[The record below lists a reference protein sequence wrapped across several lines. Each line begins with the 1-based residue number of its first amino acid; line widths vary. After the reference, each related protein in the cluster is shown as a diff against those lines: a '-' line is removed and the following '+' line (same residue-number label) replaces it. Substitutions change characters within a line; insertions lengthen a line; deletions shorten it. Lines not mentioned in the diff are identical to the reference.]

1 MHTGHHPKDDAYRML
16 YELARALIQRIVR
29 DKVIMGLLVILA
41 LGFFMGGLNTHKE
54 EVVQSAR
61 VETSSEPAPSTPK
74 QSEVQALEPKL
85 ATDFVTW
92 WLGGAMDYSTNLAA
106 DNHKQAFA
114 WMTPDAQ
121 AAFEAALWPPG
132 MADAIA
138 AGKLVA
144 AFHLTSVQAAAINP
158 DGSVVVGVNGT
169 LVTDTGGQ
177 PVTHQVASDFLVR
190 RSNEGLRVAGVYNRL
205 HPMPSASVY

>member
-1 MHTGHHPKDDAYRML
+1 ML
-16 YELARALIQRIVR
+16 YELARALIQRIIR
-29 DKVIMGLLVILA
+29 DKVIMGLLIILG

-54 EVVQSAR
+54 ESVQSAR
-61 VETSSEPAPSTPK
+61 LQTSVPAEHSAPK
-74 QSEVQALEPKL
+74 QSEVQTLEPKL

-92 WLGGAMDYSTNLAA
+92 WLGGAMDYSANLAA
-106 DNHKQAFA
+106 ENHKQAFA
-114 WMTPDAQ
+114 WMTPEAQ
-121 AAFEAALWPPG
+121 AAFETALWPPG

-138 AGKLVA
+138 GGKLVA

-177 PVTHQVASDFLVR
+177 PVSHQVTSDILVR
-190 RSNEGLRVAGVYNRL
+190 RSNEGLRVAGVYNRVI
-205 HPMPSASVY
+205 PVPGTPVY